1 MVDANGATVSTEQ
14 ELAEEFNAFFTTVF
28 TKEDA
33 SSVPSLQHLFC
44 QYGELSDVHVDN
56 QVVRKKLDKLRYD
69 KAPGADDMHPRCLK
83 EIAEEI
89 CSPLTM
95 ILRKSLDQGVIP
107 EDWRMANVSPI
118 FKKGCRS
125 EASNYRPV
133 SLTSQVCKI
142 YESILRDAIIDH
154 LVKNQLIR
162 DSQHGFLRG
171 RSCLSNLLIF
181 LDKVTECVDRGV
193 DVDVIFFDFA
203 KAFDKVPHAR
213 LMNTVRAHGVKG
225 LVANW
230 IENWLKD
237 RKQRVCIRG
246 AGSTWIE
253 VSSGV
258 PQLSLIHI

>member
-1 MVDANGATVSTEQ
+1 LVDANGATVSTEQ

-33 SSVPSLQHLFC
+33 SSVHSLQQLFC

-69 KAPGADDMHPRCLK
+69 KAPGADDMHPRYLK

-171 RSCLSNLLIF
+171 RSCLSNLLTF
-181 LDKVTECVDRGV
+181 LDKVTE
-193 DVDVIFFDFA
+193 DVIFLDFA

-213 LMNTVRAHGVKG
+213 LMNKVRAHGVKG

-230 IENWLKD
+230 IENCLIFPAIQISDQCAND
-237 RKQRVCIRG
+237 RVTGVLAECRVQTGR
-246 AGSTWIE
+246 
-253 VSSGV
+253 
-258 PQLSLIHI
+258 